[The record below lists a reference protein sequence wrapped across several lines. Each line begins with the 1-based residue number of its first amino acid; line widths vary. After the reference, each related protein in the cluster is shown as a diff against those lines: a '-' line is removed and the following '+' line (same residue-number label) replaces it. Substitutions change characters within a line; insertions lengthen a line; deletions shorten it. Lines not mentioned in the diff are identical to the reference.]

1 MTGKPLANWQYAV
14 LLCLGDM
21 RYDGFDVGPP
31 ARAPGALRSDGIEG
45 AASVLAVAT
54 IFAIN
59 GGPPQNS
66 YIASITA
73 LLGLHV
79 AFSAMS
85 IFLQKPLSEFH
96 PFLSP
101 SLPAFWSK
109 GWHQLFKPNLQSVN
123 YLPLHLC
130 LTTLYR
136 VCAYNPVM
144 GLTGSHG
151 LGACAA
157 FIMSGAVH
165 ALQREL
171 LVR

>member
-1 MTGKPLANWQYAV
+1 MQGKPLANWQYAV
-14 LLCLGDM
+14 VLCLGDM

-31 ARAPGALRSDGIEG
+31 ARSLAARRTDGMEG
-45 AASVLAVAT
+45 LASITAVAT
-54 IFAIN
+54 IFALC

-66 YIASITA
+66 YISSITA

-79 AFSAMS
+79 SFSAMS
-85 IFLQKPLSEFH
+85 VFLHTPLSEFH

-109 GWHQLFKPNLQSVN
+109 GWHQLFKPNLQ
-123 YLPLHLC
+123 
-130 LTTLYR
+130 

-157 FIMSGAVH
+157 FIMSGGVH
-165 ALQREL
+165 ALQRAHL
-171 LVR
+171 FLTDPIGILTT